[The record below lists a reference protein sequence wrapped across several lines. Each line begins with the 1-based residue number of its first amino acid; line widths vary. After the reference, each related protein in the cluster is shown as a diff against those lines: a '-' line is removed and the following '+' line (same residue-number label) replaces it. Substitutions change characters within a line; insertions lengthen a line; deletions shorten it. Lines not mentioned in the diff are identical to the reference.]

1 MVNVVISDLGSQ
13 GFGDLLACIRNSN
26 LPLQNIH
33 FVVKSLLQI
42 NICPFGT
49 ICLEFL
55 IMYAYLADVP
65 QQP

>member
-1 MVNVVISDLGSQ
+1 MVNVVMSDLGSQ

-33 FVVKSLLQI
+33 FVVKCTVTTSL
-42 NICPFGT
+42 CPFGT
-49 ICLEFL
+49 LCLFL
-55 IMYAYLADVP
+55 IMYACLADIP